1 MLRLEKKEKVL
12 TSVMFRFDGKFYHTT
27 NDLKTNYPLK
37 FSAFLMYVPKAFQ
50 TYDSTQTQ
58 TL

>member
-1 MLRLEKKEKVL
+1 MLRLEKKRKSINLCHV
-12 TSVMFRFDGKFYHTT
+12 RFDGKFYHTT

-50 TYDSTQTQ
+50 TNESTQTQ